1 MGPRCSPSAIY
12 LRRRRFAYLR
22 LMKQGFNF
30 LPPEINI
37 TLLEQMG
44 GGRMGSMKTR
54 RDNGAGSAAEWPE
67 VIKLRNFHTA
77 PRFYFILFIYI
88 FRVEEGEKL
97 GSNGALEDWT
107 ARLLCVTRFASRQVQ
122 SLRPKM
128 RKSDRPPTP
137 TSKVAAVSH
146 RHFRRTPSLSASER
160 SIINTLGGGRF
171 HFLLL
176 LAYCTDHAA
185 RGAISYEL
193 ECQLSTFLM
202 TTLDTMGRD

>member
-1 MGPRCSPSAIY
+1 MGARCSPSAIY

-77 PRFYFILFIYI
+77 ARFYFILFIYI

-107 ARLLCVTRFASRQVQ
+107 AMLLMCHAFCFTPGAKSAAEDAQKRQT
-122 SLRPKM
+122 SHPDLKSCRP
-128 RKSDRPPTP
+128 
-137 TSKVAAVSH
+137 
-146 RHFRRTPSLSASER
+146 FTPSFSACAVFV
-160 SIINTLGGGRF
+160 GV
-171 HFLLL
+171 
-176 LAYCTDHAA
+176 
-185 RGAISYEL
+185 
-193 ECQLSTFLM
+193 
-202 TTLDTMGRD
+202 

>member
-1 MGPRCSPSAIY
+1 MARSNKIAQFPY
-12 LRRRRFAYLR
+12 
-22 LMKQGFNF
+22 
-30 LPPEINI
+30 
-37 TLLEQMG
+37 
-44 GGRMGSMKTR
+44 GRQ
-54 RDNGAGSAAEWPE
+54 
-67 VIKLRNFHTA
+67 VL
-77 PRFYFILFIYI
+77 FYFIYIY
-88 FRVEEGEKL
+88 FWVDEGEKL
-97 GSNGALEDWT
+97 GSNGVLEDGT
-107 ARLLCVTRFASRQVQ
+107 ARLLCVARLASRQVQ

-128 RKSDRPPTP
+128 RESDRPPTS

-171 HFLLL
+171 HFLLP

-193 ECQLSTFLM
+193 KCQLSTFLM

>member
-1 MGPRCSPSAIY
+1 MRVHLLRRLDLDFKSVPRSSMGPRCSPAAIY

-77 PRFYFILFIYI
+77 PRFYFYSIYTY
-88 FRVEEGEKL
+88 F
-97 GSNGALEDWT
+97 S
-107 ARLLCVTRFASRQVQ
+107 
-122 SLRPKM
+122 
-128 RKSDRPPTP
+128 
-137 TSKVAAVSH
+137 
-146 RHFRRTPSLSASER
+146 
-160 SIINTLGGGRF
+160 GGGR
-171 HFLLL
+171 
-176 LAYCTDHAA
+176 
-185 RGAISYEL
+185 GKN
-193 ECQLSTFLM
+193 
-202 TTLDTMGRD
+202 